1 MFHIII
7 SYFVLFHEVL
17 FFFFNVK
24 SKMKGL
30 YTWHKIKLEIEAA
43 PPA

>member
-17 FFFFNVK
+17 FFFNVK